1 MNKKGGLSYVL
12 IGLAGIISYFIISSI
27 FYFCMDNLN
36 IDITL
41 WTEYF
46 ILGGIITI
54 LSIIFF
60 IVLYI
65 KKRQ

>member
-1 MNKKGGLSYVL
+1 MSKKGRLRYVL
-12 IGLAGIISYFIISSI
+12 IGSAGIISYFIISSI

-36 IDITL
+36 VEIAG

-54 LSIIFF
+54 PAIIYF

-65 KKRQ
+65 KKSP

>member
-1 MNKKGGLSYVL
+1 MSKKGRLGYVL

-27 FYFCMDNLN
+27 FYFCVDNLN
-36 IDITL
+36 IDITW

-46 ILGGIITI
+46 ILGGMIAILAIIC
-54 LSIIFF
+54 F